1 MKYIKNKMIGTMTTQ
16 VNEEVRTDKL
26 MKKIRLGR
34 RVFWLVG
41 LSGLTLFFS
50 GFFAFGGGVFVFSV
64 LGLLVC
70 RGLETERLG
79 EIQDTYLSNR

>member
-1 MKYIKNKMIGTMTTQ
+1 MIGTMTTQ
-16 VNEEVRTDKL
+16 VNEEARTDKI

-34 RVFWLVG
+34 RVFWLFAI
-41 LSGLTLFFS
+41 SGLVSFFS
-50 GFFAFGGGVFVFSV
+50 GLFLFGGGVFVFSV

-70 RGLETERLG
+70 RGMETERLG